1 MQKSRQ
7 PQPENVKYG
16 KIYIYCLISVRYNL
30 SLKNNAGIKFLFST
44 AQPSMKFIIFNLFGA
59 KLNNPFDFKT
69 IFKYEVRFNILN
81 PEWACG

>member
-1 MQKSRQ
+1 MVFFK
-7 PQPENVKYG
+7 K
-16 KIYIYCLISVRYNL
+16 KD
-30 SLKNNAGIKFLFST
+30 AGIKPAFS
-44 AQPSMKFIIFNLFGA
+44 AVEPSMKFIIFNLFGA

>member
-1 MQKSRQ
+1 M
-7 PQPENVKYG
+7 G
-16 KIYIYCLISVRYNL
+16 
-30 SLKNNAGIKFLFST
+30 SLYYFNKFQIDMVFYLPNNDAIKPAFS
-44 AQPSMKFIIFNLFGA
+44 AAELSMKFIIFNLFGA